1 MPWLSL
7 QIIYLDCHKLLI
19 ILLLI
24 ALVLVCSVYYLI
36 YSTTTLSSFPT
47 ALHNNSCCKN
57 QIFGS
62 CPETCNRLIGVRIDN
77 KLLSYNTFPPDK
89 NRTKTI
95 SFKKRGFIV
104 VSKYSEQQMGA
115 AMNLLTLC
123 KWAKYVRVSPVEP
136 YVAEST
142 FRLPARLSQSILS
155 HELRF
160 RDYFNIT
167 HWNKLSPQYGAARLV
182 SWGTFLRLKPR
193 KMIFVIVL
201 CDRHV
206 QEPNFLFTDY
216 KIFEDSECKN
226 SYSEFMK
233 KHKDNMD
240 HVLRLQM
247 VRSVC
252 MKLYSSVLH
261 VSEFTK
267 HIYGEFKPSEV
278 VIWVHKWTGILE
290 HSRIRIHEQAFHRT
304 ADTFKMIST
313 SERILQDSKMY
324 VEQVLKSHFGSYIGV
339 SFRSARRARFLDKS
353 KHARFFESC
362 IKQLEKIVNFAIT
375 NSSESKVFFAQ
386 DLGRFGDTVADK
398 YMSDEF
404 MRTVQDSSFKAVY
417 NGTITMREW
426 EQSFVNI
433 TNGITDSGY
442 IAAMQ
447 STILKNSK
455 CIIMFGG
462 MSNFQGSILYGYKQK
477 HLNGN
482 ACIYEVCYKEHKY
495 V

>member
-1 MPWLSL
+1 M
-7 QIIYLDCHKLLI
+7 LI
-19 ILLLI
+19 TLLLV
-24 ALVLVCSVYYLI
+24 ALVLVYSVYYLT
-36 YSTTTLSSFPT
+36 YSTTVLPSSPT

-62 CPETCNRLIGVRIDN
+62 CPKTCNQLIGVRIDVINN

-89 NRTKTI
+89 NKTKTV
-95 SFKKRGFIV
+95 SVKKRGFIV

-123 KWAKYVRVSPVEP
+123 KWAKYVGVSPVEP
-136 YVAEST
+136 YVAKSE
-142 FRLPARLSQSILS
+142 FRLPGRLSQSILS
-155 HELRF
+155 RELRF

-167 HWNKLSPQYGAARLV
+167 HWNKLSSQYGAERLV
-182 SWGTFLRLKPR
+182 SWETFMRLKPR
-193 KMIFVIVL
+193 KMIFAIVL
-201 CDRHV
+201 CDKHV
-206 QEPNFLFTDY
+206 QEPNFLFIDN
-216 KIFEDSECKN
+216 KIFEDSECKYI
-226 SYSEFMK
+226 YSQFITKRMN
-233 KHKDNMD
+233 NMD

-261 VSEFTK
+261 VSEFSK

-278 VIWVHKWTGILE
+278 VVWIYKWTGILE
-290 HSRIRIHEQAFHRT
+290 NSRIRIHEQAFHRST
-304 ADTFKMIST
+304 DTFKMIST
-313 SERILQDSKMY
+313 SERILQDSKRY

-353 KHARFFESC
+353 KHARFFENC
-362 IKQLEKIVNFAIT
+362 IKQLEKTVNFVIT
-375 NSSESKVFFAQ
+375 NSSETKVFFAQ
-386 DLGRFGDTVADK
+386 DLGRFGDTVAGK
-398 YMSDEF
+398 YMSDDL
-404 MRTVQDSSFKAVY
+404 MRTVEDSSFKAVY
-417 NGTITMREW
+417 NGKMTMREW
-426 EQSFVNI
+426 EKSFVNI

-462 MSNFQGSILYGYKQK
+462 MSNFQESISYGYKQK
-477 HLNGN
+477 HQNGN
-482 ACIYEVCYKEHKY
+482 ACIYEVCYKRHNY